1 MKRYLYIGI
10 VFLFLIGCASV
21 PKESVQVSK
30 IIGDG
35 IAENERA
42 HTSLVNKYFELK
54 SEQIDMWVV
63 RVYFP
68 KLIDNIKVE
77 LNKSNMSTLLT
88 ENQYEEIVTVVIEK
102 RDDMQKDLEKTR
114 VKVVGEIQ
122 ENYTELIRANS
133 DLTRLL
139 QASSDLKEATEQQL
153 KKVGVE
159 FDFDEFDK
167 SFSKYLNQ
175 ADKATSQGEKLYDN
189 AKKYIK

>member
-1 MKRYLYIGI
+1 MTRYLYIGI
-10 VFLFLIGCASV
+10 VFLFLIGCASI

-35 IAENERA
+35 IAENEKA
-42 HTSLVNKYFELK
+42 HLSLVNKYFELK

-77 LNKSNMSTLLT
+77 LSTLLT

-114 VKVVGEIQ
+114 VKVVADIQ

-189 AKKYIK
+189 AQKYIK